1 MLSSLSQSAQGT
13 HSSALTVS
21 RTSDDDF
28 KKRQLVIWL
37 DGDKV
42 CDLMFGEVFS
52 RNVAPGK
59 HTLRVS
65 NTLVWKTVKFEV
77 TPGEEVRF
85 ELVNRPGWLTYPML
99 LTLGAGPLFL
109 TVNRIS

>member
-1 MLSSLSQSAQGT
+1 MFSSLSQSPQGM
-13 HSSALTVS
+13 HLSALTVS
-21 RTSDDDF
+21 RTSNDDF
-28 KKRQLVIWL
+28 KERQLVIWI

-42 CDLMFGEVFS
+42 RELMFGEVFS

-77 TPGEEVRF
+77 QPGEEVRF
-85 ELVNRPGWLTYPML
+85 EVVNRPGWLTYPLL
-99 LTLGAGPLFL
+99 LTLGAGPLYL
-109 TVNRIS
+109 TVSRIS

>member
-13 HSSALTVS
+13 HSSALTVT

-42 CDLMFGEVFS
+42 RDLMFGGS
-52 RNVAPGK
+52 LQPQCCA
-59 HTLRVS
+59 
-65 NTLVWKTVKFEV
+65 WQ
-77 TPGEEVRF
+77 
-85 ELVNRPGWLTYPML
+85 TY
-99 LTLGAGPLFL
+99 A
-109 TVNRIS
+109 SSQ